1 VDNEDYPQKLEDNR
15 TEIQTEHVPVDEE
28 MVDQTKPL
36 HRQELDNTNPVEK
49 LHQALPK
56 VPEVT

>member
-1 VDNEDYPQKLEDNR
+1 VNVDNEDYPQKLEHTR

-49 LHQALPK
+49 L
-56 VPEVT
+56 

>member
-1 VDNEDYPQKLEDNR
+1 MDNEDSPQKLGDTR
-15 TEIQTEHVPVDEE
+15 TEIQTEKVPINEE